1 MTRLTEDDL
10 KQGPTDL
17 KAYDPRLKA
26 VTGLGLLELALKTT
40 DMTLEQYRLRAATLS
55 WVAVIPIT
63 TGQGIISGFSEKV
76 ADVGCF
82 LGLPCKISKGQ
93 DVAGLG
99 EAVANGSEIIVLAD
113 DNSFLALN
121 LISRR
126 VVDNA
131 PATGKVFAVA
141 LAAAAGGVAGR
152 TVAILGLGP
161 VGQAAA
167 VWLHSQGA
175 RLIVHDRDQ
184 KKQADFLARR
194 AGVKGADNVGEVLNQ
209 TNLILDATNS
219 PHIMKVRELK
229 SLILAAPGIPLGID
243 EPSSDRVRLIHDPLQ
258 LGVAAMLVQAIA

>member
-10 KQGPTDL
+10 KQGPAGL
-17 KAYDPRLKA
+17 KAYDQRLKA
-26 VTGLGLLELALKTT
+26 VTGLGLLDLALETT

-82 LGLPCKISKGQ
+82 LGLPCRISKGQ

-99 EAVANGSEIIVLAD
+99 EAVAGGAEIIVLAD
-113 DNSFLALN
+113 DDSFLALN
-121 LISRR
+121 LISGRM
-126 VVDNA
+126 VDNA

-141 LAAAAGGVAGR
+141 LAAAAGGIAGR
-152 TVAILGLGP
+152 TVAVLGLGP

-167 VWLHSQGA
+167 AWLHSQGA
-175 RLIVHDRDQ
+175 HLIVHDSDK
-184 KKQADFLARR
+184 KKQSVFLARR
-194 AGVKGADNVGEVLNQ
+194 AGVKRADNVGEVLNQ
-209 TNLILDATNS
+209 TNLVLDATNS
-219 PHIMKVRELK
+219 PHIIKARELK

-243 EPSSDRVRLIHDPLQ
+243 EADSDKVRLIHDPLQ
-258 LGVAAMLVQAIA
+258 LGVAAMLVQALA